1 MQTFELRQYTM
12 QPGRRDDFAA
22 LFDRE
27 FLEPQEAVG
36 STIAG
41 QFRDL
46 GDSNRFVWIRGHADM
61 DRRKKAMTAFYN
73 GPHWLAHRE
82 AANDCIADSDNVL
95 LLRPA
100 WPGAGFAE
108 DRPRGHDAKG
118 LITADICYFDAPPHG
133 SFSDAFHRLVP
144 AFEEMGGTF
153 LAALVTERAENNF
166 PRHPIREGE
175 HVFLWFALY
184 DSPAAEQRLH
194 LPLEMERQLARPVER
209 LSLAPTPRSRLRG

>member
-1 MQTFELRQYTM
+1 
-12 QPGRRDDFAA
+12 
-22 LFDRE
+22 
-27 FLEPQEAVG
+27 
-36 STIAG
+36 
-41 QFRDL
+41 
-46 GDSNRFVWIRGHADM
+46 
-61 DRRKKAMTAFYN
+61 
-73 GPHWLAHRE
+73 
-82 AANDCIADSDNVL
+82 VL